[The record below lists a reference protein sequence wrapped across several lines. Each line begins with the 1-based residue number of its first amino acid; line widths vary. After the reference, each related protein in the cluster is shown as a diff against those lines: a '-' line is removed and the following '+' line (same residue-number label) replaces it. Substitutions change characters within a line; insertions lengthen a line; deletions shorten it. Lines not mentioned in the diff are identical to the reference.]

1 MFRPKDWV
9 VGGNPK
15 IDGVQY
21 HNHDDEDSYEAGADA
36 MLEALRGNTIS
47 VLSFRWSADA
57 SDWADRHKGHLVFI
71 PDEVVDAAE

>member
-21 HNHDDEDSYEAGADA
+21 HNHDDENSYEAGADA
-36 MLEALRGNTIS
+36 MLEALLKDPYSRTDIASVPLPDVTIENNWKS
-47 VLSFRWSADA
+47 
-57 SDWADRHKGHLVFI
+57 GTLVFI
-71 PDEVVDAAE
+71 PAEGV